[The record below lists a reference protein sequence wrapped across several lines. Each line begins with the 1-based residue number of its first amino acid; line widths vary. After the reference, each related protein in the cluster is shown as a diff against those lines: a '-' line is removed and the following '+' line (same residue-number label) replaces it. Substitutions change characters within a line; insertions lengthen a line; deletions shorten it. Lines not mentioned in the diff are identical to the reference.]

1 MKPARRARAR
11 RARGFLLIE
20 LLAAL
25 YLLAIML
32 AGLTPLLVTTIR
44 GIDQA
49 NRTTAA
55 TTLARDK
62 VEELRNTAYAAV
74 ASGSDVISDT
84 TTKRNYNRR
93 WTVSGG
99 PTATTKAVTVTVTW
113 ADHRQHQIS
122 VPTMV
127 VQ

>member
-1 MKPARRARAR
+1 MRPARRLRDR

-62 VEELRNTAYAAV
+62 VEEIRNTAFTLV
-74 ASGSDVISDT
+74 TSGSEVISDT
-84 TTKRNYNRR
+84 TTRRNYSRR
-93 WTVSGG
+93 WTVSAG
-99 PTATTKAVTVTVTW
+99 PTATTKAVTVTVGW
-113 ADHRQHQIS
+113 ADHRQHQVT